1 MLGYTED
8 DLDGMI
14 GAIQAAL
21 TKVNSDDDP
30 WLHHNLYQAEEFLR
44 GLWEEG
50 HFS

>member
-1 MLGYTED
+1 MLGYTEE
-8 DLDGMI
+8 DLDEMI
-14 GAIQAAL
+14 GAIQSAL

-30 WLHHNLYQAEEFLR
+30 WLHGNLYKAEEFLR

>member
-1 MLGYTED
+1 MLGYTEN
-8 DLDGMI
+8 DLDNMM

-21 TKVNSDDDP
+21 TKVNSDGDP
-30 WLHHNLYQAEEFLR
+30 WLHGNLTMAEEFLR